1 MSNRGP
7 RTRRVWTDRWVRSQ
21 ETHWRPRP
29 LHHYADEEEITQGA
43 PEARPEPAQAMWKR
57 VNRHNKERAEKGYS
71 RYDWWNFDGFVC
83 GLIANACRDFR
94 LKGVGYGNG
103 FTEESWAEFLL
114 GIETPLRVWADEKF
128 DRFGDDA
135 VTAYE
140 DAKAAMHRFADE
152 LGQFWD

>member
-7 RTRRVWTDRWVRSQ
+7 RTPRVWTDRWVRSQ
-21 ETHWRPRP
+21 ETHWRPKHDCP
-29 LHHYADEEEITQGA
+29 DDDDEHEC
-43 PEARPEPAQAMWKR
+43 PEARPEPAGRMWKR
-57 VNRHNKERAEKGYS
+57 VQRHNKERAEKGYS
-71 RYDWWNFDGFVC
+71 RYDWWSFDTFVC
-83 GLIANACRDFR
+83 GVIANACRDFR
-94 LKGVGYGNG
+94 LKGVGFGNG
-103 FTEESWAEFLL
+103 FTEESWDEFLL

-135 VTAYE
+135 VKAYE